1 MSIKKQLL
9 ALAVSAC
16 VTTPVW
22 AQVSLID
29 VYQRAVTNDPAV
41 REAEAQVRE
50 EVAEFA
56 RAFPVPGITD
66 AVAV

>member
-9 ALAVSAC
+9 ALAISAC

-29 VYQRAVTNDPAV
+29 VYQLQPL
-41 REAEAQVRE
+41 
-50 EVAEFA
+50 
-56 RAFPVPGITD
+56 VPKQRRPE
-66 AVAV
+66 